1 MVEIQGGDISY
12 VENIKKFKKAE
23 YEFEVISKKS
33 GYVKNM
39 KVANLGKISCSLG
52 AGRIKK
58 EDEIIHEVGITVNKK
73 VGSFVEKGDLLA
85 KIYVNDVQKGS
96 EAIEQVKNCFEIVT
110 EFVEKP
116 KTILGVIR

>member
-39 KVANLGKISCSLG
+39 KVANL
-52 AGRIKK
+52 
-58 EDEIIHEVGITVNKK
+58 
-73 VGSFVEKGDLLA
+73 GSFVEKGDLLA